1 MNELNP
7 SGLSLGRIV
16 VDTYDLDTVEGLGQ
30 AMRNLAA
37 TLNAMGGMS
46 PALDASE
53 DPYSNVIYRDGNF
66 YGGNPADPPN
76 PTLLSTAAGGTI
88 IIQEEGVA
96 LADPVGTLNFLGA
109 TVTAVL
115 NGAVADITV
124 TAGSGSLAFGV
135 VEISGG
141 VEDDVTADN
150 DSDTVVFVAS
160 TNMTITTDAANNE
173 VIFASTD
180 TTYSAGT
187 ALDLDGTTFNV
198 DLTEL
203 PGYVLGEHQFI
214 HHAANDV
221 VEWITVGTC

>member
-16 VDTYDLDTVEGLGQ
+16 IDTYDLDTIEGIGNAQ
-30 AMRNLAA
+30 RTIAA

-46 PALDASE
+46 PALDATE
-53 DPYSNVIYRDGNF
+53 DPYQNVIYRDGNF

-109 TVTAVL
+109 TITAVL

-160 TNMTITTDAANNE
+160 TNMTITTNAVDNE

-180 TTYSAGT
+180 TTYSAGD
-187 ALDLDGTTFNV
+187 ALVLSGTTFNV
-198 DLTEL
+198 DLTL
-203 PGYVLGEHQFI
+203 IDGYVFEELQFLY
-214 HHAANDV
+214 HSASGP
-221 VEWITVGTC
+221 VEWITAGTC